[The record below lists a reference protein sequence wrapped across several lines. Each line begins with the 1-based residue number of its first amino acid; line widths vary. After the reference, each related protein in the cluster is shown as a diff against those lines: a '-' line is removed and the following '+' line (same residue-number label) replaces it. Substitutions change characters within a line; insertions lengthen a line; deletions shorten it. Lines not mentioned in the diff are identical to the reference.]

1 MQRDIK
7 FRAWHEQDKEMVYF
21 KNEKLVNDQHQ
32 MQHLAHL
39 INGDYGDVLMQFT
52 GLKGKNGVDIYE
64 GDIIEDHIGRGVV
77 VWWVRN
83 AAFKVSYIGENS
95 GKGKWFADY
104 LDSEYKTIKV
114 IGNIYENPEL
124 LKSPD

>member
-7 FRAWHEQDKEMVYF
+7 FRAW
-21 KNEKLVNDQHQ
+21 NNVNKRMIEWSTLGLLFHT
-32 MQHLAHL
+32 AT
-39 INGDYGDVLMQFT
+39 INSKYYNVMQFI
-52 GLKGKNGVDIYE
+52 GLKDANGVEIYE

-77 VWWVRN
+77 VWWQRN
-83 AAFKVSYIGENS
+83 AAFKVSYLGENS

-104 LDSEYKTIKV
+104 LDGEYKTIEV

-124 LKSPD
+124 RGEAK